1 MLKKGQDPKE
11 MLIEI
16 CKVNKKFIYLIYL
29 YSLIVYI
36 GKTDY
41 KDVKLK
47 QVNENYDFRISLKT

>member
-1 MLKKGQDPKE
+1 

-29 YSLIVYI
+29 YGLIVYI
-36 GKTDY
+36 GKTDC

-47 QVNENYDFRISLKT
+47 